1 MDSKL
6 LPKMCV
12 AIIAGCLFSGCT
24 VIEIPKR
31 VQALEEKMEKTE
43 QSQQELDKL
52 VKGWEERVAKF
63 AKVAAAMSDVQS
75 EMQTV
80 KQMTKDFGE
89 GWGEQRKLM
98 MDLKKE
104 WEKANEEAQ
113 AKVKE
118 VNDLTTKIRE
128 MAEQQKA
135 DLASIAQNQEQ
146 INQRLREAAAALA
159 AAVQPKAKAKAAEA
173 K

>member
-1 MDSKL
+1 MDSKWV
-6 LPKMCV
+6 PKMCV
-12 AIIAGCLFSGCT
+12 AVMTGCLLSGCT

-52 VKGWEERVAKF
+52 VKSWEERVAKF

-104 WEKANEEAQ
+104 WGKANEEVQ
-113 AKVKE
+113 AKIKE

-128 MAEQQKA
+128 AAEQQKA
-135 DLASIAQNQEQ
+135 DLASIVENQKQ

-159 AAVQPKAKAKAAEA
+159 AVAQPKAEPKAAEA